1 MGGFGFFSFFSF
13 LFFSPRKSIVTGK
26 NLFYDV
32 KAFHFKCKGLKNHV
46 VLKYV

>member
-1 MGGFGFFSFFSF
+1 MFSF
-13 LFFSPRKSIVTGK
+13 LPGESIVTGK

-32 KAFHFKCKGLKNHV
+32 KAFHFKCEALKNHV